1 MAMLFPKFTSC
12 LSPEVRAAGVKEGT
26 AKLNSVPFMEGYQT
40 YRDAGEKASR
50 LVTRVP
56 GAIQVWF
63 LAIYLIGL
71 TALVL
76 GGLSLVDAW
85 PFVAGVFAVHWAV
98 IVGMGYAQHKYYK
111 RLEEADR

>member
-1 MAMLFPKFTSC
+1 MATLFPKFTSS
-12 LSPEVRAAGVKEGT
+12 LSPGVGSAGVKGRT
-26 AKLNSVPFMEGYQT
+26 AKLNRVPFLGGYQT
-40 YRDAGEKASR
+40 YSDAGEKASR

-56 GAIQVWF
+56 GAFQVWF

-71 TALVL
+71 IALVL
-76 GGLSLVDAW
+76 GRLSLVDAW

-98 IVGMGYAQHKYYK
+98 IAGMGYAQHKYYK